1 MKENCSVF
9 RSEIKICINEMLEFL
24 SFALHIF
31 YHFNEFFFAHV
42 ACPMV
47 PKFYSF
53 IIVNLRQSFYQ
64 CHPCCCNFATLQLYN
79 PKEKIRFLKQIYL
92 LFYKGFITQ
101 TFELSFLS
109 NIKLYSFK
117 TFLVCKVYLLL
128 NRYTNI

>member
-1 MKENCSVF
+1 MY
-9 RSEIKICINEMLEFL
+9 KIVEDIELVLCINEMLAFL
-24 SFALHIF
+24 FFALHIF

-79 PKEKIRFLKQIYL
+79 PKREDQISQTN
-92 LFYKGFITQ
+92 LFIA
-101 TFELSFLS
+101 S
-109 NIKLYSFK
+109 
-117 TFLVCKVYLLL
+117 
-128 NRYTNI
+128 